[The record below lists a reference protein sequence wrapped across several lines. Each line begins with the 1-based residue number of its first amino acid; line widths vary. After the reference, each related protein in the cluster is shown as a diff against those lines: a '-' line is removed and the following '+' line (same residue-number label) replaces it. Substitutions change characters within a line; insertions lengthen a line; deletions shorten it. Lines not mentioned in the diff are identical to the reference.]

1 MSSPDETS
9 RCLRNQQDRL
19 IWRRVFLQ
27 ALAYAL
33 ANGLPL
39 HLTEYRKTHIR
50 GVCRWIG
57 NQHLP
62 RYLAEFQWRYN
73 RRFDLAS
80 LLPRLLHAAART
92 PPMPIKFLYLA
103 ENAW

>member
-39 HLTEYRKTHIR
+39 HLTEYRKTQIFSVSVFEKIELQR
-50 GVCRWIG
+50 AFPKAQDRITITEDC
-57 NQHLP
+57 N
-62 RYLAEFQWRYN
+62 
-73 RRFDLAS
+73 
-80 LLPRLLHAAART
+80 LLPL
-92 PPMPIKFLYLA
+92 FDF
-103 ENAW
+103 